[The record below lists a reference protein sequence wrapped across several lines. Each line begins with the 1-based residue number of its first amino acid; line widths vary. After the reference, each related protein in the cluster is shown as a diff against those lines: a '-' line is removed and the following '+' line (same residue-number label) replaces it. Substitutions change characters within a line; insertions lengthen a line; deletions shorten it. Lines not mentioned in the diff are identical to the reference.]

1 MMRRASSRLSSSF
14 LFSSSSAS
22 FSSSFSRVRR
32 FLSSSSSSSSSPRSF
47 AVNDDD
53 DDDDATTTTA
63 ARKEQQRECWSCF
76 EKSDDDASSSSVVA
90 YFCRKCDKITHPDA
104 IKRRSHYALLNVP
117 ERFSIDSKAMELSMK
132 NLQKMLHPDKFSSGA
147 SSSESG
153 GGDGD
158 KEREYSEEI
167 SARVNEAY
175 GKLRDPL
182 SRAKYL
188 FGLKAGAPYD
198 AEEKEGVGTREEVPP
213 ELLFLVME
221 VREAIEDA
229 DGDAEELMKLKGEN
243 EERMEEAKRRVGEAF
258 DEDAVFDEDKARKAI
273 VELTY
278 FERIRKE
285 LIERL

>member
-1 MMRRASSRLSSSF
+1 M
-14 LFSSSSAS
+14 
-22 FSSSFSRVRR
+22 RR
-32 FLSSSSSSSSSPRSF
+32 FLSSSSPRSF
-47 AVNDDD
+47 DANDK
-53 DDDDATTTTA
+53 DDATKT
-63 ARKEQQRECWSCF
+63 ARKQRRRRECWSCF
-76 EKSDDDASSSSVVA
+76 EKSDDDDESVVAA

-147 SSSESG
+147 TSSSASG

-158 KEREYSEEI
+158 KEKEYSEEI

-188 FGLKAGAPYD
+188 FGLKSGAAYD
-198 AEEKEGVGTREEVPP
+198 AEEKEGEETREEVPP

>member
-1 MMRRASSRLSSSF
+1 M
-14 LFSSSSAS
+14 
-22 FSSSFSRVRR
+22 RR
-32 FLSSSSSSSSSPRSF
+32 FLSSSSPRSF
-47 AVNDDD
+47 DVNDDD
-53 DDDDATTTTA
+53 ATKT
-63 ARKEQQRECWSCF
+63 ARKQRRECWSCF
-76 EKSDDDASSSSVVA
+76 EKSDDDDDDESVVVA
-90 YFCRKCDKITHPDA
+90 YFCNKCDKITHPDA

-132 NLQKMLHPDKFSSGA
+132 NLQKMLHPDKFSSRGA
-147 SSSESG
+147 SSSSSASCG
-153 GGDGD
+153 GGDDGGDGD

-188 FGLKAGAPYD
+188 FGLKAGAAYD
-198 AEEKEGVGTREEVPP
+198 AEEKEGEETREEVSP

>member
-1 MMRRASSRLSSSF
+1 MR
-14 LFSSSSAS
+14 
-22 FSSSFSRVRR
+22 RR
-32 FLSSSSSSSSSPRSF
+32 FLSSSPRSF
-47 AVNDDD
+47 DVNDDD
-53 DDDDATTTTA
+53 ATKT
-63 ARKEQQRECWSCF
+63 ARKQRRECWSCF
-76 EKSDDDASSSSVVA
+76 EKSDDDDDESVVVA
-90 YFCRKCDKITHPDA
+90 YFCNKCDKITHPDA

-132 NLQKMLHPDKFSSGA
+132 NLQKMLHPDKFSSGGA
-147 SSSESG
+147 SSSSSASG
-153 GGDGD
+153 GGGGDDDDGD

-188 FGLKAGAPYD
+188 FGLKSGAAYD
-198 AEEKEGVGTREEVPP
+198 AEEKEGEETREEVPP

>member
-1 MMRRASSRLSSSF
+1 
-14 LFSSSSAS
+14 
-22 FSSSFSRVRR
+22 
-32 FLSSSSSSSSSPRSF
+32 
-47 AVNDDD
+47 
-53 DDDDATTTTA
+53 
-63 ARKEQQRECWSCF
+63 
-76 EKSDDDASSSSVVA
+76 VA
-90 YFCRKCDKITHPDA
+90 YFFRKCDKITHPDA

-117 ERFSIDSKAMELSMK
+117 KRFSIDSKAMELSMK

-147 SSSESG
+147 TSSSASG

-158 KEREYSEEI
+158 KEKEYSEEI

-188 FGLKAGAPYD
+188 FGLKSGAAYD
-198 AEEKEGVGTREEVPP
+198 AEEKEGEERREEVPP

-258 DEDAVFDEDKARKAI
+258 DEDAVFDQDKARKAI

>member
-1 MMRRASSRLSSSF
+1 M
-14 LFSSSSAS
+14 
-22 FSSSFSRVRR
+22 RR
-32 FLSSSSSSSSSPRSF
+32 FLSSSSPRSF
-47 AVNDDD
+47 DVNDDD
-53 DDDDATTTTA
+53 ATKT
-63 ARKEQQRECWSCF
+63 ARKQRRECWSCF
-76 EKSDDDASSSSVVA
+76 EKSDDDDESVVVA
-90 YFCRKCDKITHPDA
+90 YFCNKCDKITHPDA

-132 NLQKMLHPDKFSSGA
+132 NLQKMLHPDKFSSRGA
-147 SSSESG
+147 SSSSSASCG
-153 GGDGD
+153 GGDDGGDGD

-188 FGLKAGAPYD
+188 FGLKAGAAYD

>member
-1 MMRRASSRLSSSF
+1 M
-14 LFSSSSAS
+14 
-22 FSSSFSRVRR
+22 RR
-32 FLSSSSSSSSSPRSF
+32 FLSSSSPRSF
-47 AVNDDD
+47 DANDK
-53 DDDDATTTTA
+53 DDATKT
-63 ARKEQQRECWSCF
+63 ARKQRRRRECWSCF
-76 EKSDDDASSSSVVA
+76 EKSDDDDESVVAA

-132 NLQKMLHPDKFSSGA
+132 NLQKMLHPDKFSSGGA
-147 SSSESG
+147 SSSSSASG
-153 GGDGD
+153 GGGGDDDDGD

-188 FGLKAGAPYD
+188 FGLKSGAAYD
-198 AEEKEGVGTREEVPP
+198 AEEKEGEETREEVPP